1 MPANLPP
8 QYYDAEK
15 RYRAARTPE
24 DKIEALETMMAIM
37 PRHKGTDHLYGDLRR
52 RIAKLQEEA
61 ERKAATSRTS
71 FYIRKEGAGQV
82 TLVGLPNAGKSQ
94 LLSAVTDALPE
105 IADYPFT
112 TKSPTIGMM
121 KFENIQIQMVDTP
134 AITGRDSRVWLN
146 NVARNADLIAI
157 VVDLSKSPVEQTE
170 LTLRELESIGIV
182 PVTNVSNMSP
192 EDLIGKRPRR
202 MLIIGNKID
211 LDSSD
216 TSWHQLKSRY
226 SSRFPILAVSA
237 TSGNNLSD
245 LKISIFQALE
255 IIRVHTKSPGQK
267 PDLTDPIILK
277 TGSTVKNAAEDVH
290 KDFKAKLKY
299 AVVWGSGKFDGQRV
313 SQDHVLQDNDI
324 IELHI

>member
-24 DKIEALETMMAIM
+24 DKIEALETMLAIM

-71 FYIRKEGAGQV
+71 FYIRKEGAGQIA
-82 TLVGLPNAGKSQ
+82 LVGLPNAGKSQ
-94 LLSAVTDALPE
+94 LLAAVTDALPE
-105 IADYPFT
+105 IAEYPFT
-112 TKSPTIGMM
+112 TKSPNIGMM

-134 AITGRDSRVWLN
+134 PVTGKDSRVWLN
-146 NVARNADLIAI
+146 NVARNADLIVI
-157 VVDLSKSPVEQTE
+157 VVDLSKNPVEQVGTTLQE
-170 LTLRELESIGIV
+170 LDNVGIV
-182 PVTNVSNMSP
+182 PTTNVSLES
-192 EDLIGKRPRR
+192 LIGKRPRK
-202 MLIIGNKID
+202 MLITGNKSD

-216 TSWHQLKSRY
+216 AGWHLLKTRY
-226 SSRFPILAVSA
+226 GSQFPVIAVSA
-237 TSGNNLSD
+237 TSGNNLRD
-245 LKISIFQALE
+245 LKKSIFQALE

-290 KDFKAKLKY
+290 KDFKTKLKY

-313 SQDHVLQDNDI
+313 SQDHVLKDNDI